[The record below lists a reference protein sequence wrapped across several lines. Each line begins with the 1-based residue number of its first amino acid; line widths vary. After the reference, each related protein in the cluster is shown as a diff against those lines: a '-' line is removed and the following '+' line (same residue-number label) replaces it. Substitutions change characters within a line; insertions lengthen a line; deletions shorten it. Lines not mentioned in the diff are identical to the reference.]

1 MTLAGFLQ
9 QLIIGI
15 DKGTTYALLGVG
27 FALII
32 GVSGRFHIAY
42 AVSYTLAA
50 FVASWATT
58 LWNLPFWPGVILGAL
73 AAAALGV
80 AIEKFVYYPL
90 SRIALRNGGN
100 ALLLI
105 FVASLGISITGRNL
119 IQVVATARAAASI
132 GGFDNE
138 ALNLGPLTQY
148 MTLTSLQLTNF
159 IVAWVL
165 IGILSFVMART
176 TLGRMI
182 RAVRANWEMSLC
194 VGVSPQFIYMVV
206 FAIGSALG
214 GVAAVM
220 TATGT
225 SAKPDMG
232 LVPMFY
238 ALVVAFVAGL
248 GTPPLTVGLIGLALG
263 LVESLSALF
272 LPTQWTSV
280 VVFAILL
287 VYVAMRPVQLGDR
300 LKKIFS
306 APKPGLAKV

>member
-80 AIEKFVYYPL
+80 ANEKFVYYPL

>member
-1 MTLAGFLQ
+1 MTLAGLLQ
-9 QLIIGI
+9 QIVIGL

-42 AVSYTLAA
+42 AVSFTLAA

-58 LWNLPFWPGVILGAL
+58 LWNLPFWPSLVLGAL
-73 AAAALGV
+73 AAALFGV
-80 AIEKFVYYPL
+80 LIEKFVYYPL
-90 SRIALRNGGN
+90 SRIALRNGTN
-100 ALLLI
+100 ALLMI
-105 FVASLGISITGRNL
+105 FVASLGISISGRNL
-119 IQVVATARAAASI
+119 IQLVATARAAASI

-138 ALNLGPLTQY
+138 PINIGPY
-148 MTLTSLQLTNF
+148 ITLTTLQIASFVTS
-159 IVAWVL
+159 WVL
-165 IGILSFVMART
+165 IGVLSIVLART

-194 VGVSPQFIYMVV
+194 VGVSPQIIYLVV
-206 FAIGSALG
+206 FAIGSAFG
-214 GVAAVM
+214 GVAAVFI
-220 TATGT
+220 ATGT

-263 LVESLSALF
+263 MVESLSALF

-300 LKKIFS
+300 IKKLLAS
-306 APKPGLAKV
+306 SPKPGLAKG

>member
-1 MTLAGFLQ
+1 MTLAGLLQ
-9 QLIIGI
+9 QIVIGL

-32 GVSGRFHIAY
+32 GVSGRFHVAY
-42 AVSYTLAA
+42 AVSFTLAA

-58 LWNLPFWPGVILGAL
+58 LWNLPFWPSLVFGAL
-73 AAAALGV
+73 AAALFGV
-80 AIEKFVYYPL
+80 LVEKFVYYPL
-90 SRIALRNGGN
+90 SRIALRNGTN
-100 ALLLI
+100 ALLMI
-105 FVASLGISITGRNL
+105 FVASLGISISGRNL
-119 IQVVATARAAASI
+119 IQLVATARAAAAI

-138 ALNLGPLTQY
+138 AVNVGPY
-148 MTLTSLQLTNF
+148 ITLTTLQIASFVTS
-159 IVAWVL
+159 WVL
-165 IGILSFVMART
+165 IGVLSIVLART

-194 VGVSPQFIYMVV
+194 VGVSPQIIYLVV
-206 FAIGSALG
+206 FAIGSAFG
-214 GVAAVM
+214 GVAAVFV
-220 TATGT
+220 ATGT

-263 LVESLSALF
+263 MVESLSALF

-300 LKKIFS
+300 IKKLLA
-306 APKPGLAKV
+306 APKPGLAKG

>member
-1 MTLAGFLQ
+1 MTLAGILQ
-9 QLIIGI
+9 QIVIGL

-32 GVSGRFHIAY
+32 GVSGRFHVAY
-42 AVSYTLAA
+42 AVSFTLAA

-58 LWNLPFWPGVILGAL
+58 LWNMPFWAGLLFGAI
-73 AAAALGV
+73 AAAIFGV
-80 AIEKFVYYPL
+80 VVEKFIYYPL
-90 SRIALRNGGN
+90 SRIALRNGTN
-100 ALLLI
+100 ALLMI
-105 FVASLGISITGRNL
+105 FVASLGISISGRNL
-119 IQVVATARAAASI
+119 IQLVATARAAASI

-138 ALNLGPLTQY
+138 AVNIGPDI
-148 MTLTSLQLTNF
+148 TLTTLQIVSF
-159 IVAWVL
+159 ITSWVL
-165 IGILSFVMART
+165 IGILSIVLART

-206 FAIGSALG
+206 FAIGSAFG
-214 GVAAVM
+214 GVAAVF
-220 TATGT
+220 TATAT

-300 LKKIFS
+300 IKKLFA
-306 APKPGLAKV
+306 APKPGLAKG

>member
-1 MTLAGFLQ
+1 MTLAGLLQ
-9 QLIIGI
+9 QIVIGL

-32 GVSGRFHIAY
+32 GVSGRFHVAY
-42 AVSYTLAA
+42 AVSFTLAA

-58 LWNLPFWPGVILGAL
+58 LWGLPFWPGLILGAL
-73 AAAALGV
+73 AAAAFGV
-80 AIEKFVYYPL
+80 FVERFVYYPL
-90 SRIALRNGGN
+90 SRIALRNGTN
-100 ALLLI
+100 VLLMI
-105 FVASLGISITGRNL
+105 FVASLGISISGRNL
-119 IQVVATARAAASI
+119 IQLVATARAAASI

-138 ALNLGPLTQY
+138 AVNIGPY
-148 MTLTSLQLTNF
+148 ITLTTLQIASFVTSWL
-159 IVAWVL
+159 L
-165 IGILSFVMART
+165 IGVLSVVLART

-194 VGVSPQFIYMVV
+194 VGVSPQLIYMVV
-206 FAIGSALG
+206 FAIGSAFG
-214 GVAAVM
+214 GVAAVFV
-220 TATGT
+220 ATGT

-248 GTPPLTVGLIGLALG
+248 GTPPLTVGLIGLLLG
-263 LVESLSALF
+263 MVESLSALF

-300 LKKIFS
+300 IKKAFAS
-306 APKPGLAKV
+306 PKPGLAKG

>member
-1 MTLAGFLQ
+1 MTLAGLLQ
-9 QLIIGI
+9 QIVIGL

-32 GVSGRFHIAY
+32 GVSGRFHVAY
-42 AVSYTLAA
+42 AVSFTLAA

-58 LWNLPFWPGVILGAL
+58 LWGLPFWPGLALGAL
-73 AAAALGV
+73 AAAAFGV
-80 AIEKFVYYPL
+80 VVEKFVYYPL
-90 SRIALRNGGN
+90 SRIALRNGTN
-100 ALLLI
+100 ALLMI
-105 FVASLGISITGRNL
+105 FVASLGISISGRNL
-119 IQVVATARAAASI
+119 IQLVATARAAASI

-138 ALNLGPLTQY
+138 AINVGPY
-148 MTLTSLQLTNF
+148 ITLTTLQIASF
-159 IVAWVL
+159 ITSWVL
-165 IGILSFVMART
+165 IGLLSVVLART

-194 VGVSPQFIYMVV
+194 VGVSPQIIYMVV
-206 FAIGSALG
+206 FAIGSAFG
-214 GVAAVM
+214 GVAAVF

-248 GTPPLTVGLIGLALG
+248 GTPPLTVGLIGLSLG
-263 LVESLSALF
+263 QVESLSALF

-287 VYVAMRPVQLGDR
+287 VYVAMRPVQIGDR
-300 LKKIFS
+300 IKKLLAS
-306 APKPGLAKV
+306 PKPGLVKG

>member
-1 MTLAGFLQ
+1 MTLAGLLQ
-9 QLIIGI
+9 QIVIGL

-42 AVSYTLAA
+42 AVSFTLAA

-58 LWNLPFWPGVILGAL
+58 LWNLPFWPSLVLGAL
-73 AAAALGV
+73 AAALFGV
-80 AIEKFVYYPL
+80 LIEKFVYYPL
-90 SRIALRNGGN
+90 SRIALRNGTN
-100 ALLLI
+100 ALLMI
-105 FVASLGISITGRNL
+105 FVASLGISISGRNL
-119 IQVVATARAAASI
+119 IQLVATARAAASI

-138 ALNLGPLTQY
+138 PINIGPY
-148 MTLTSLQLTNF
+148 ITLTTLQIASF
-159 IVAWVL
+159 ITSWVL
-165 IGILSFVMART
+165 IGLLSIVLART

-194 VGVSPQFIYMVV
+194 VGVSPQIIYLVV
-206 FAIGSALG
+206 FAIGSAFG
-214 GVAAVM
+214 GVAAVFI
-220 TATGT
+220 ATGT

-263 LVESLSALF
+263 MVESLSALF

-300 LKKIFS
+300 IKKLLAS
-306 APKPGLAKV
+306 SPKPGLAKG